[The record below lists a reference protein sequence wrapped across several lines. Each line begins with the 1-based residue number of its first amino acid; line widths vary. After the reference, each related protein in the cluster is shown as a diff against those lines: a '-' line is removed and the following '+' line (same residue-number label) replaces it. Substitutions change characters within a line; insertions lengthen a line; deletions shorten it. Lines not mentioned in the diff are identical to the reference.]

1 MISPYAFQH
10 SQKIK
15 KEEEEGRS
23 SRHAMMIIG
32 SDMLFSFFNVTKASF
47 ASTADIF
54 GASLILA

>member
-1 MISPYAFQH
+1 MISPYESQQ

-23 SRHAMMIIG
+23 SRHAMMHG

-47 ASTADIF
+47 ASAADIF